1 MSEKSLKRRSQ
12 MLNFFEKGK
21 TGTRKSLSQRY
32 GVSQRTIQRDVTHL
46 INKGKKIESGPNGYK
61 LNLGKMADRSTKDS
75 RVMATLLLACAAF
88 DRRFACFSSRMAE
101 TLKSQLLKQDGA
113 SYLEYSDNLPTDA
126 QAIPMSQSELANFGE
141 VAKAI
146 INEQPVR
153 MYYTSIGYENGV
165 HHEIFPVQLKERESV
180 WYLLAYDYYYQARRV
195 FALSRMDDVE
205 LSEKNHP
212 VPDKSTIL
220 SIQNHGNFSIWDDP
234 EVKAQRIKIRLYNY
248 AAWHIQERKIHQ
260 SQKHKIISK
269 DEVELTLT
277 TGDFLGV
284 KLWLRKFAPDV
295 EITHPAWFRDEFI
308 ADLKVSLERYSNK

>member
-12 MLNFFEKGK
+12 ILSLLEKEK
-21 TGTRKSLSQRY
+21 PIRKQRLAERY
-32 GVSQRTIQRDVTHL
+32 GVAPRTIQRDINSL
-46 INKGKKIESGPNGYK
+46 IDKGHKIESASDGYK
-61 LNLGKMADRSTKDS
+61 LKLGKMLTRSTKDS
-75 RVMATLLLACAAF
+75 CVMATLLLAHTAV
-88 DRRFACFSSRMAE
+88 DRRFACFGSDIVE
-101 TLKSQLLKQDGA
+101 TIKSKLLKQDGA
-113 SYLEYSDNLPTDA
+113 SYLEYSDNFPTDP
-126 QAIPMSQSELANFGE
+126 QLIPMSQSELANFGE

-165 HHEIFPVQLKERESV
+165 HHEIFPVQLKERDSV

-205 LSEKNHP
+205 LSEENHP
-212 VPDKSTIL
+212 MPDKSTIL

-295 EITHPAWFRDEFI
+295 KILQPAWFRDEFI

>member
-1 MSEKSLKRRSQ
+1 

-32 GVSQRTIQRDVTHL
+32 GVSQRTIQRDITHL
-46 INKGKKIESGPNGYK
+46 ISKGKKIESGPNGYK
-61 LNLGKMADRSTKDS
+61 INLGKMATRSTNDS
-75 RVMATLLLACAAF
+75 CVMATLLLAHTAV
-88 DRRFACFSSRMAE
+88 DRRFACFGSDIVE
-101 TLKSQLLKQDGA
+101 TIKSKLLKQEGA
-113 SYLEYSDNLPTDA
+113 SYLEYTDDLPTDP
-126 QAIPMSQSELANFGE
+126 QLISMNQSELANFGE

-146 INEQPVR
+146 INEQAIR
-153 MYYTSIGYENGV
+153 MYYTSIGYENGI
-165 HHEIFPVQLKERESV
+165 HHEIFPVQLKERDSV

-205 LSEKNHP
+205 LSEENHP
-212 VPDKSTIL
+212 IPDEATIT

-234 EVKAQRIKIRLYNY
+234 EVKAQRVKIRLYNY

-295 EITHPAWFRDEFI
+295 KILQPAWFRDEFI
-308 ADLKVSLERYSNK
+308 ADLKVALERYSK